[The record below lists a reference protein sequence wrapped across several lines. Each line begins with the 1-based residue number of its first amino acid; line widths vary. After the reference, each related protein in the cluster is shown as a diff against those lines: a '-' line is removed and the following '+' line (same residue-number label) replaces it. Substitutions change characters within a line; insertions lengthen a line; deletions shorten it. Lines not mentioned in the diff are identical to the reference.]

1 LLDILAVDGIFQN
14 FCFLR
19 KMPVMGNT
27 KESTKRKVADRV
39 LEILRRPDVATTGII
54 EKAVAMLHDSA
65 CFEEELSR
73 FYRYVQ
79 ELPGAK
85 AESEGDG

>member
-1 LLDILAVDGIFQN
+1 
-14 FCFLR
+14 
-19 KMPVMGNT
+19 MGNT

-39 LEILRRPDVATTGII
+39 LEILRQPDVATTGTI

-65 CFEEELSR
+65 CFEEELSL
-73 FYRYVQ
+73 FYRYVE

-85 AESEGDG
+85 AESEGDR